1 MPPITLGTPKSV
13 KTRMKTTNVV
23 LIIPYFA
30 PGKVTFKNVLNFP
43 AFRASEASYKRAS
56 DNDNEVE
63 RIISA

>member
-1 MPPITLGTPKSV
+1 M

-63 RIISA
+63 RIMSA